1 MRKDGRRRQTQ
12 RSGDRVRLCNA
23 PQKSHGKPLMPCL
36 GLRAARAYVLWME
49 GTWGGRE
56 GGVFP
61 RPPAPRCRPGRVF
74 QANGKIIIIVMAR
87 GTRGIEPRNTRKKQ
101 NHEGA
106 RKNLRTTNGHEGAR
120 IIFSKPRN
128 TRKQEAAWGQNHG
141 RASSRGTGSL
151 FPDKVGLRQFVCI
164 RSLSPLPRGRSVP
177 DSFARIVSVWRA

>member
-1 MRKDGRRRQTQ
+1 MNHET
-12 RSGDRVRLCNA
+12 
-23 PQKSHGKPLMPCL
+23 H
-36 GLRAARAYVLWME
+36 E
-49 GTWGGRE
+49 
-56 GGVFP
+56 
-61 RPPAPRCRPGRVF
+61 
-74 QANGKIIIIVMAR
+74 
-87 GTRGIEPRNTRKKQ
+87 KKQ

-120 IIFSKPRN
+120 IKFSKPRNTRNTRKNLRTTNGHEWARIKNTKPRNTRNTRKNLRTTNGHEWARIIFSKPRNTRN

-177 DSFARIVSVWRA
+177 DSFARRVSVWRA

>member
-1 MRKDGRRRQTQ
+1 MNHET
-12 RSGDRVRLCNA
+12 
-23 PQKSHGKPLMPCL
+23 HGKKQNHEEARKN
-36 GLRAARAYVLWME
+36 LRTTKGHEGARIK
-49 GTWGGRE
+49 
-56 GGVFP
+56 FP
-61 RPPAPRCRPGRVF
+61 
-74 QANGKIIIIVMAR
+74 K
-87 GTRGIEPRNTRKKQ
+87 PRNTRKKQ

-106 RKNLRTTNGHEGAR
+106 RKNLRTTKGHEEARIIFSKPRNTRNTRKQKTVWARTTNGHEGAR

-128 TRKQEAAWGQNHG
+128 TRNTRKQEAVWGQNHG